1 MKPAAQAATVTDS
14 SLRTANVS
22 SLTEDGARR
31 RRTSAETDSDFISSS
46 FSGSLPQQKQQQ
58 QQQQQQRPSE
68 CKLATEAAVV
78 AAAAAAVHGDSCL
91 TSQARS
97 RPAAS
102 DDDSSMLLLYPRPSP
117 SISSSP
123 PVICPINAKQQ
134 RPRGGPSESDTL
146 WNFES
151 KPEKQQTALS
161 KGSQSENQ
169 GASIQNKAA
178 GQDVEAARN
187 ATPKDGKVPKS
198 SLTQPRSAEATAERP
213 KVDLTA
219 IGCESLDPVFAVLSL
234 LPAPEDTFLSSE
246 CNPPAKRSP
255 DSTEIDAVSAATSC
269 PEDSISP
276 PESPK
281 TRTNRA
287 PPRPVASTA
296 AVRQWQPDCSILPV
310 GRHPPTRLRPRLS
323 PQDSQSPPPAAHQE
337 LQERQEPHSESTL
350 STTAVVVSADV
361 CSTSPRSDNAWA
373 TPPTIVGSDSGSD
386 EDQDEVTLVEST
398 VPLESLSRLS
408 RVSPTPLYAQSDLIR
423 DPELLSVLHTMRMPW
438 PHAHPDDA
446 PMHRDDDLATKSPQA
461 SAEPRLLPKRLQ
473 IIAELQAESRRILA
487 ASKAAEPSDA
497 EISLPTVNIDT

>member
-58 QQQQQQRPSE
+58 QQQQQQQRPSE
-68 CKLATEAAVV
+68 CKLATEAAAV

-91 TSQARS
+91 TGQACP

-117 SISSSP
+117 SISSSL

-134 RPRGGPSESDTL
+134 RPPRGGPSESDTL

-296 AVRQWQPDCSILPV
+296 GAAAAARLQHSASWSPSTNSSATSPV
-310 GRHPPTRLRPRLS
+310 PTRFPV
-323 PQDSQSPPPAAHQE
+323 AA
-337 LQERQEPHSESTL
+337 SC
-350 STTAVVVSADV
+350 
-361 CSTSPRSDNAWA
+361 CS
-373 TPPTIVGSDSGSD
+373 SG
-386 EDQDEVTLVEST
+386 
-398 VPLESLSRLS
+398 
-408 RVSPTPLYAQSDLIR
+408 
-423 DPELLSVLHTMRMPW
+423 
-438 PHAHPDDA
+438 
-446 PMHRDDDLATKSPQA
+446 
-461 SAEPRLLPKRLQ
+461 
-473 IIAELQAESRRILA
+473 
-487 ASKAAEPSDA
+487 ASKAPGAAQRVHS
-497 EISLPTVNIDT
+497 VNNCRCR